1 VRRIFEKLYTKLCT
15 LGYTLL
21 SECEVNVVSK
31 KIEGV
36 IVSYRR
42 GPRTQKPKECILRF
56 PSIESGSEA
65 AHLIGRKVAW
75 PVGKHKA
82 RGKIVAFHGRNGLV
96 RARFRTGV
104 PGLALGS
111 RVEII
116 G

>member
-1 VRRIFEKLYTKLCT
+1 VQTFEKVYTTLST
-15 LGYTLL
+15 LGCSL
-21 SECEVNVVSK
+21 SPECEVNAVSK
-31 KIEGV
+31 KSEGV

-75 PVGKHKA
+75 PIEKHKA
-82 RGKIVAFHGRNGLV
+82 RGKIVAFHGKNGLV
-96 RARFRTGV
+96 RARFRKGV
-104 PGLALGS
+104 PGHALGS
-111 RVEII
+111 LVEII